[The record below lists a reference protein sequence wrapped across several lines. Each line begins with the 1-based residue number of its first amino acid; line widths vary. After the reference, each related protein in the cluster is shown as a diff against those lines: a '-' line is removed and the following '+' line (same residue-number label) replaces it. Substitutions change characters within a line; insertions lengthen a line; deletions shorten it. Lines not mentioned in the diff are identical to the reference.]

1 MGKVKELQ
9 NQEKVFEG
17 DDSSMEEEFK
27 ILEEIHIE
35 EVSIDGIC
43 GVY

>member
-1 MGKVKELQ
+1 MDQTKEYQ
-9 NQEKVFEG
+9 NQQEVFGETAA
-17 DDSSMEEEFK
+17 SMEEEFK
-27 ILEEIHIE
+27 ILEEVHIE